1 MLHRLNGGAEDLW
14 VQGHEQRL
22 EETRRSLDPWHLG
35 SQAKNMGKP
44 NGKKSQFHAWQRRQ
58 RQCQKKKEK
67 NVKGAPGGSY
77 PLHQLRESI
86 FKKRANQVPR
96 CPSDKSATAFLVCFI
111 LLPLYG
117 TQLKWIEPAISWRLV
132 WRVRIGTSRIES
144 HLNLPAT
151 WCPQKLHAV
160 RAPQRWL
167 TSLRFI
173 RCRLL
178 SQSAAWRCS
187 VMQPWSATRVSECRG
202 VCHIAR
208 VQGPQWLGP

>member
-1 MLHRLNGGAEDLW
+1 MVEPKTFGSKVTSKGSRKHA
-14 VQGHEQRL
+14 
-22 EETRRSLDPWHLG
+22 DPWIHG
-35 SQAKNMGKP
+35 ISGRWGKKKQISCQKTKTTKTVSKKNMC
-44 NGKKSQFHAWQRRQ
+44 QR
-58 RQCQKKKEK
+58 C
-67 NVKGAPGGSY
+67 PGGSY

-86 FKKRANQVPR
+86 KKIKKGQPGNQIRSQDAQVISQQL
-96 CPSDKSATAFLVCFI
+96 PSLFHFASPLRNPIEMNWACD
-111 LLPLYG
+111 LLE
-117 TQLKWIEPAISWRLV
+117 TF
-132 WRVRIGTSRIES
+132 
-144 HLNLPAT
+144 T

-178 SQSAAWRCS
+178 SQSAAWRCG